1 MPAEHR
7 RVDPALIGVGVLT
20 AGFVALVAVLTPWHP
35 LPGAPPVTAH
45 VSDYFSRSQIHHTES
60 FHDAVKWP
68 SWLALLAQ
76 IASAVAIGF
85 TGAGRRLVV
94 TFTRITRRW
103 WLQAVLAAV
112 GFVVIQ
118 TLVGLPFAIWAQ
130 HVTDI
135 YGLTTGDWPRFVADI
150 ATGMAV
156 SVVLTSVAM
165 LVLVA
170 LARRFVRWW
179 FAIAAGLAAGVVVLS
194 SFVYPVVFEPL
205 FNHFTPLPPGRLRT
219 EIVDLAARSH
229 VRVSDILVADASQ
242 RTTAENAYVSGFG
255 ATKRVVLYD
264 TLVRSAPRAQ
274 TRLVVAHE
282 LGHVKHEDVRNGT
295 VEGALAAAAAMCALS
310 VLIRRPRVRRPLR
323 VISMGDPSAV
333 FVVLSIFVLASF
345 LGSPIQ
351 QGLSRKIEA
360 HADAYALQL
369 THDPRT
375 FIAMQKR
382 LALSNLDHLD
392 PNPVLSFWFDSHP
405 TTMQRIEMGL
415 AYERMHPGRH

>member
-7 RVDPALIGVGVLT
+7 RVDPALVAAGILT
-20 AGFVALVAVLTPWHP
+20 AGLAVLVTVLTPWHP
-35 LPGAPPVTAH
+35 LPGAPSVTAH
-45 VSDYFSRSQIHHTES
+45 VSDYFSRSEVHRTEA

-68 SWLALLAQ
+68 SWLGLLTQ
-76 IASAVAIGF
+76 LLSAGAIGF
-85 TGAGRRLVV
+85 TGAGRRLAALIDR
-94 TFTRITRRW
+94 TTRRW
-103 WLQAVLAAV
+103 WLQTVLAAV
-112 GFVVIQ
+112 AFVGIQ
-118 TLVGLPFAIWAQ
+118 TVVGLPFAVWAQ
-130 HVTDI
+130 RVTDSH
-135 YGLTTGDWPRFVADI
+135 GLTTGDWSQFAADVAKG
-150 ATGMAV
+150 TTVSAV
-156 SVVLTSVAM
+156 VSAVAL

-179 FAIAAGLAAGVVVLS
+179 FAIAATLAAGVVALS

-205 FNHFTPLPPGRLRT
+205 FNQFTPLPSGPLRT

-229 VRVSDILVADASQ
+229 VQVSDILVANASQ

-264 TLVRSAPRAQ
+264 TLVRSAPRSQ
-274 TRLVVAHE
+274 IRLVVAHE
-282 LGHVKHEDVRNGT
+282 LGHVKHDDVRKGT
-295 VEGALAAAAAMCALS
+295 LEGAVAAAAAICALA
-310 VLIRRPRVRRPLR
+310 VLVGRPRVRRPLR
-323 VISMGDPSAV
+323 VASMGQPSAV
-333 FVVLSIFVLASF
+333 LLVLSIFVLASF

-351 QGLSRKIEA
+351 QGLSRKVEA

-415 AYERMHPGRH
+415 AYERMHPGAD